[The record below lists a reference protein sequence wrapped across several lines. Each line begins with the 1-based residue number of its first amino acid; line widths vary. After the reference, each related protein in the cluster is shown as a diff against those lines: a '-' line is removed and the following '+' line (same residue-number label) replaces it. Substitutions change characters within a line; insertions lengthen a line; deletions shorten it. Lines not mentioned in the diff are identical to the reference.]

1 MRQDKQKATELRK
14 KGKTYSEISEILGV
28 SRATLCDW
36 FKDEKWSKHI
46 KKSNIERNVKIGT
59 DHLRKLN
66 EGRKIKLEIQYKKTE
81 EEAEKEFEIYKKE
94 PFFMAGLMLYAGE
107 GDKISN
113 NIIRLSNSEFY
124 IHLIFIRFSEKY
136 LNVKQEKIKFWLLLY
151 PDHDIETCIN
161 TWVEKIKISKSN
173 FYKTQIIQGKP
184 TKRKLQYGVG
194 NSIISETNT
203 KKKLMKWLE
212 LCKLNLY

>member
-1 MRQDKQKATELRK
+1 MRTTKQ
-14 KGKTYSEISEILGV
+14 
-28 SRATLCDW
+28 
-36 FKDEKWSKHI
+36 SKVL
-46 KKSNIERNVKIGT
+46 K
-59 DHLRKLN
+59 
-66 EGRKIKLEIQYKKTE
+66 
-81 EEAEKEFEIYKKE
+81 
-94 PFFMAGLMLYAGE
+94 
-107 GDKISN
+107 
-113 NIIRLSNSEFY
+113 
-124 IHLIFIRFSEKY
+124 FSEKY